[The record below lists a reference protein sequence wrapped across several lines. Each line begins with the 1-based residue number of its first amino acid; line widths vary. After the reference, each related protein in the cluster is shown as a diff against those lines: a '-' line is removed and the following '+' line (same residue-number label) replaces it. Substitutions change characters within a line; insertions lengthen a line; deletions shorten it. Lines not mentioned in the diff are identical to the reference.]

1 MRAIGLITLLLASVF
16 VQECLAAGFSGH
28 RNHVRDL
35 LGSSDLS
42 NLNLNT
48 GFVDFSESRLNVHG
62 ERSTVTYHLK
72 PHTTKLK
79 VHVDLDCFH
88 VKCYSGKFVLTAK
101 KKFETAAS
109 GNHPHDNCLY
119 SSVSAMT
126 SSALFNGRTMMYNQN
141 RPSLNDVKAGDL
153 LRGNIECQNTA
164 QTSDSYKIT
173 SIYRMSD
180 TSFGSSKNIYE
191 LNVRPASIP
200 DIVSEGQYEFYT
212 ENLLT
217 VNDVESLNEQ
227 EQSQS
232 ARKLL
237 RLFHAKDD
245 TTHRL
250 VDLVT

>member
-1 MRAIGLITLLLASVF
+1 
-16 VQECLAAGFSGH
+16 
-28 RNHVRDL
+28 
-35 LGSSDLS
+35 
-42 NLNLNT
+42 
-48 GFVDFSESRLNVHG
+48 
-62 ERSTVTYHLK
+62 
-72 PHTTKLK
+72 
-79 VHVDLDCFH
+79 
-88 VKCYSGKFVLTAK
+88 
-101 KKFETAAS
+101 
-109 GNHPHDNCLY
+109 
-119 SSVSAMT
+119 MT